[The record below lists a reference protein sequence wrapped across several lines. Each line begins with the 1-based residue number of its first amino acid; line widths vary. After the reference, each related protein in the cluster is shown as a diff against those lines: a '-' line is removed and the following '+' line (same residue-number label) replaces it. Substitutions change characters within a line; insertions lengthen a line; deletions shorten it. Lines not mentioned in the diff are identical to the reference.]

1 MPSKLDPHV
10 AMIENWL
17 AAEPQ
22 LTALAIVSRL
32 SDNYPEQFGKRHHS
46 IVQRLLKSLRTK
58 GAKKLFA
65 PASATTTT
73 TLSPGSVDGSGY
85 GGPNPSTALSPTLA
99 SKILTQHGSVDL
111 GSSATTAI
119 R

>member
-1 MPSKLDPHV
+1 MPSKLDPHI
-10 AMIENWL
+10 ATIENWL

-22 LTALAIVSRL
+22 LTALAIVNRL
-32 SDNYPEQFGKRHHS
+32 SDKYPEQFGKKQHS
-46 IVQRLLKSLRTK
+46 IVQRLLKSLRSTA
-58 GAKKLFA
+58 AKKLFT
-65 PASATTTT
+65 PPGATTTA

-85 GGPNPSTALSPTLA
+85 RGPDPSTALSPTLA
-99 SKILTQHGSVDL
+99 SILTQHGSVDL